1 MRICCKNSK
10 TCILYR
16 TVKLKGEGK
25 MTEENQDVKT
35 FTQADIDKLNEEH
48 ANALKELE
56 TRLKGEQD
64 RKVDAAIKK
73 TKAEIEEAA
82 KKAGMSEAEKLN
94 AELEEY
100 KAKYQEQADINA
112 LASQKDETRKIM
124 SEMGVDLS
132 CLDFC
137 FVPKDLDATKAK
149 VKAFKEYTDGVKKAT
164 FENGIQSKVP
174 EKGKA
179 DTEVSGLRQAFG
191 LK

>member
-1 MRICCKNSK
+1 
-10 TCILYR
+10 
-16 TVKLKGEGK
+16 
-25 MTEENQDVKT
+25 MTEPEPKT

-82 KKAGMSEAEKLN
+82 KKASMTETEKLN

-100 KAKYQEQADINA
+100 KTKYQEQADINA
-112 LASQKDETRKIM
+112 LASQKDETRKLM
-124 SEMGVDLS
+124 QEAGVDLS

-137 FVPKDLDATKAK
+137 FVPKDIEATKVK
-149 VKAFKEYTDGVKKAT
+149 IKAFKEYTDNVKKST
-164 FENGIQSKVP
+164 FENGVQSTVPNAGKQSLSDDDALRKSMGLAPKKV
-174 EKGKA
+174 
-179 DTEVSGLRQAFG
+179 
-191 LK
+191 

>member
-1 MRICCKNSK
+1 
-10 TCILYR
+10 
-16 TVKLKGEGK
+16 
-25 MTEENQDVKT
+25 MTEENQSTKT
-35 FTQADIDKLNEEH
+35 FTQEDIDKLNAEH

-56 TRLKGEQD
+56 TRLKGEQA
-64 RKVDAAIKK
+64 RKVDAAIKE
-73 TKAEIEEAA
+73 TKAKLEEEA

-100 KAKYQEQADINA
+100 KAKYQQQADINA

-149 VKAFKEYTDGVKKAT
+149 IKAFKEYTDGVKKAT
-164 FENGIQSKVP
+164 FENGVQSKAP
-174 EKGKA
+174 EKGQA
-179 DTEVSGLRQAFG
+179 PETDDFLDGFNNGLHFE
-191 LK
+191 K

>member
-1 MRICCKNSK
+1 
-10 TCILYR
+10 
-16 TVKLKGEGK
+16 

-82 KKAGMSEAEKLN
+82 RKASMTETEKLN

-100 KAKYQEQADINA
+100 KTKYQEQADINEHE
-112 LASQKDETRKIM
+112 SKKDETRKLM
-124 SEMGVDLS
+124 QEAGVDLS

-137 FVPKDLDATKAK
+137 FVPKDIEATKVK
-149 VKAFKEYTDGVKKAT
+149 IKAFKEYTDGVKKST
-164 FENGIQSKVP
+164 FENGVQSTFAHDRQQSLSDD
-174 EKGKA
+174 A
-179 DTEVSGLRQAFG
+179 DLRK
-191 LK
+191 LM

>member
-1 MRICCKNSK
+1 
-10 TCILYR
+10 
-16 TVKLKGEGK
+16 

-82 KKAGMSEAEKLN
+82 KKESMTETEKLN

-100 KAKYQEQADINA
+100 KTKYQEQADINA
-112 LASQKDETRKIM
+112 LASQKDETRKLM
-124 SEMGVDLS
+124 QEAGVDLS

-137 FVPKDLDATKAK
+137 FVPKDIEATKLK
-149 VKAFKEYTDGVKKAT
+149 IKAFKEYTDGVKKST
-164 FENGIQSKVP
+164 FENGVQSTVP
-174 EKGKA
+174 NAGQKPQETDPFLEGFN
-179 DTEVSGLRQAFG
+179 QA
-191 LK
+191 